1 MPDPISA
8 IAIVSLAV
16 TPFLNTEAG
25 KASVGKIAEKLTEAT
40 LKKMHDLWML
50 VSNKLNSKQLPE
62 VDAVTKKAQE
72 GNQVAIEEVAK
83 YIEHMMEADEE
94 FANEV
99 QNLTQEIQQEITIQQ
114 GIGNKV
120 YNVFGGKVEENIFNE
135 NKAPIIKDNT
145 GTVNFNWGSASSQ

>member
-40 LKKMHDLWML
+40 LKRIHDLWML

-62 VDAVTKKAQE
+62 VDAVIKKAQE

-83 YIEHMMEADEE
+83 YIEHIMEADEE

-114 GIGNKV
+114 GIGSKV